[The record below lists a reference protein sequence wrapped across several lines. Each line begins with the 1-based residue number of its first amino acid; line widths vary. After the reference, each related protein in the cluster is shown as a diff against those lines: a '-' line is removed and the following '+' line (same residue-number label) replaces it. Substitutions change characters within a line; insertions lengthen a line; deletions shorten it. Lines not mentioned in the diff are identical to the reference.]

1 MRKKRA
7 GRRLQKRRRAL
18 EFFEVLFFM
27 GEARGFHGT
36 ERSAWLV
43 RYSVAVCP

>member
-1 MRKKRA
+1 MGAAPLAKAAPRPEIF
-7 GRRLQKRRRAL
+7 G
-18 EFFEVLFFM
+18 VLFFM

-36 ERSAWLV
+36 ERSVWPV